1 MLQYVENIFFAAEE
15 AELDLCEEWRDW
27 KNDAKSPKDLFPLRD
42 FNKNPNC
49 LFSRNVHLPFILS
62 LPFFAEVP
70 NTLKVKRRTWFKS
83 LKLSILS
90 FYKVHRSDDWIVLQD
105 SVESNFVFDLE
116 QMIRTNSIFPPSTV
130 LILFYL
136 KTWYQSLTYLVG
148 LYKVC
153 GPAPSPI
160 QTPKKLYG
168 FEDGKLV
175 IYEKQTNI
183 NAFWIRE
190 RLTKMETIYDFCP

>member
-49 LFSRNVHLPFILS
+49 LFSRNVHLSFILS
-62 LPFFAEVP
+62 LLFFTEVP
-70 NTLKVKRRTWFKS
+70 NTLKVKEERD
-83 LKLSILS
+83 LKVWNCRFYLFTKFIEVMIGL
-90 FYKVHRSDDWIVLQD
+90 FYKIQ
-105 SVESNFVFDLE
+105 SNQTLYLTLSRWSE
-116 QMIRTNSIFPPSTV
+116 QIQFFSPSTV

-136 KTWYQSLTYLVG
+136 KTWYQALTYLVG